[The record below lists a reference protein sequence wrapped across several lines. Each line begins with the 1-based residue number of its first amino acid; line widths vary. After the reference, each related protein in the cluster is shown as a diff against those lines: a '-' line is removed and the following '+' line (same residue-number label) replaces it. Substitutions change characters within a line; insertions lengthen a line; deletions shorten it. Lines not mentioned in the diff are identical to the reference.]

1 MSIKVEVEWIERTK
15 RYKVI
20 EVDSIEQLSN
30 YKPILREGKEDWV
43 NIEDNSIFLKQL
55 KEAQQ

>member
-1 MSIKVEVEWIERTK
+1 MSITVEVEWIERTK

-43 NIEDNSIFLKQL
+43 AIEDNSIFLKQL
-55 KEAQQ
+55 KEIQ

>member
-20 EVDSIEQLSN
+20 EVDSIEELSD

-43 NIEDNSIFLKQL
+43 DIEDNSIFLKQL
-55 KEAQQ
+55 KEV

>member
-30 YKPILREGKEDWV
+30 YKPILREGKEDWLA
-43 NIEDNSIFLKQL
+43 IEDNSIFLKQL
-55 KEAQQ
+55 KEVQE

>member
-20 EVDSIEQLSN
+20 EIDSIEQLSD
-30 YKPILREGKEDWV
+30 YKPILGEGKEDWV

-55 KEAQQ
+55 KEVQQ

>member
-20 EVDSIEQLSN
+20 EIDSIEELSD

-43 NIEDNSIFLKQL
+43 DIEDNSIFLKQL
-55 KEAQQ
+55 KEV

>member
-30 YKPILREGKEDWV
+30 YKPILREGKEDWLA
-43 NIEDNSIFLKQL
+43 IEDNSIFLKQL
-55 KEAQQ
+55 KEV

>member
-30 YKPILREGKEDWV
+30 WL
-43 NIEDNSIFLKQL
+43 NQF
-55 KEAQQ
+55 